1 MIVVSKWDT
10 ALLLLAEQYY
20 RDRLRY
26 DLESS
31 INHLNL
37 HYKFYLAFG
46 ILFFQVEHEL
56 RFRFMKMLEPTWI
69 TG

>member
-1 MIVVSKWDT
+1 MIVVSKWDA

-20 RDRLRY
+20 RDRLRC

-31 INHLNL
+31 IGHLNL

-46 ILFFQVEHEL
+46 IFFSSG
-56 RFRFMKMLEPTWI
+56 T
-69 TG
+69 